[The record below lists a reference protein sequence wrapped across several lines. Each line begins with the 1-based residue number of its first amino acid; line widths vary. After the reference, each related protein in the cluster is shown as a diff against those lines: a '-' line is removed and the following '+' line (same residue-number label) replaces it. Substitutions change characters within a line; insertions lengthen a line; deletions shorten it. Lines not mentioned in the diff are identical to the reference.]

1 MTETPSRRPQPPQA
15 IAQDADHAHLGG
27 VRQAKRYRYYV
38 CAVIFLCYL
47 LVFFHRLCPAV
58 IALDIQ
64 TTFGLSDTV
73 LGLLASAYFYPYALL
88 QMPTGILAD
97 SWGSRKTVASSFVL
111 AGVGALLTGLAPS
124 LGWAVLGRVL
134 VGAGVATVFVCNFK
148 LLSQWFCIP
157 RFVIMGSLFM
167 AVGGVGA
174 LSAGV
179 PLAWLSSLM
188 GWRATMVVVAGFTL
202 LMAVVAYLVVRD
214 EPRQMGW
221 PAINQQPGQ
230 GSRPAR
236 SPRPAELWAGV
247 REVVGARRFW
257 PPSFWAFC
265 ATGLAFAV
273 SGLWGG
279 PYLMEV
285 YGLSKAAAGG
295 VLSTFALALV
305 AGTPVL
311 GALANR
317 LGRKPVLT
325 GGSWLTTAVFLV
337 LFLFPGG
344 LPLWLLYVLF
354 FAMCLGSAAT
364 GPILAAVSKE
374 LFRLE
379 IAGTSVGLVNI
390 FPFLGAAL
398 LQVAMGYIVSH
409 YKASSGGDVVLA
421 YKMMFLFAVLV
432 AAASFVFARLLTET
446 KPRGLP

>member
-1 MTETPSRRPQPPQA
+1 VDPSA
-15 IAQDADHAHLGG
+15 LNLSGGSAQDA
-27 VRQAKRYRYYV
+27 VRQAKRYRYWI

-64 TTFGLSDTV
+64 TTFDLSDTV
-73 LGLLASAYFYPYALL
+73 LGVLGSAYFYPYALL

-97 SWGSRKTVASSFVL
+97 SWGSRKTVATSFLVAAL
-111 AGVGALLTGLAPS
+111 GALLMGLAPS

-148 LLSQWFCIP
+148 LLSQWFCVP

-179 PLAWLSSLM
+179 PLAWLSGLM
-188 GWRATMVVVAGFTL
+188 GWRATMVAVAGFTL

-214 EPRQMGW
+214 EPRRMGW
-221 PAINQQPGQ
+221 PVLNQQLGQ
-230 GSRPAR
+230 GRQAPGA
-236 SPRPAELWAGV
+236 PRAAELWAGV
-247 REVVGARRFW
+247 KEVAGARRFW

-265 ATGLAFAV
+265 ITGLAFAI

-295 VLSTFALALV
+295 VLSTFALALL

-325 GGSWLTTAVFLV
+325 ACSGLSVAVFLV
-337 LFLFPGG
+337 FFLFPGS
-344 LPLWLLYVLF
+344 LPLWLLYILF
-354 FAMCLGSAAT
+354 FAMCLGSVAT
-364 GPILAAVSKE
+364 GPLLATISKE
-374 LFRLE
+374 LFRIE
-379 IAGTSVGLVNI
+379 IAGTSVGMVNL

-398 LQVAMGYIVSH
+398 LQIAMGWIISWC
-409 YKASSGGDVVLA
+409 KATAGGSAVLA
-421 YKMMFLFAVLV
+421 YKMMFLFALLV
-432 AAASFVFARLLTET
+432 SAASLLFAWFLTET
-446 KPRGLP
+446 KPRSAAAD